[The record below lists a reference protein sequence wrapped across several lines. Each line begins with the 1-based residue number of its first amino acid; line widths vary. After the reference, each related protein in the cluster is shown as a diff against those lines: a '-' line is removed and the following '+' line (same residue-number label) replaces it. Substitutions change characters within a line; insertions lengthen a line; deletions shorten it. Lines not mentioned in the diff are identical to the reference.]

1 MAVSG
6 ELRSDQVLSDGAR
19 LLAAALEPVAG
30 QVYFSPECHANYAQL
45 GFAGSRARSV
55 RSRFP
60 TGPRTSRRA
69 DR

>member
-30 QVYFSPECHANYAQL
+30 QVYFSPECHQAYAEL
-45 GFAGSRARSV
+45 GFNSSPGSAGR
-55 RSRFP
+55 
-60 TGPRTSRRA
+60 
-69 DR
+69 